1 VNDPRPF
8 AIKWSGGSKID
19 APDVGGRTTM
29 TLVGMEIAGSAEEA
43 VRRLLLGGVAA
54 SYRLATCILR
64 DSSAA
69 EDAVQEAALHAWSRR
84 RELRDPERVEA
95 WFSRIVVN
103 VCRVELERRSRGAL
117 VHLAVPI
124 DRPAPGDGPDSDAWA
139 ERDEVAAA
147 IARLTPEEQIV
158 VAMRYG
164 RDLSVPQIAE
174 RTGLREGT
182 VKSRLHNAGRHLRAA
197 LEAERRVEER
207 P

>member
-1 VNDPRPF
+1 
-8 AIKWSGGSKID
+8 
-19 APDVGGRTTM
+19 M
-29 TLVGMEIAGSAEEA
+29 TLMDMEIAGSAEEA

-54 SYRLATCILR
+54 SYRLASCILR
-64 DSSAA
+64 DPSAA
-69 EDAVQEAALHAWSRR
+69 EDAVQEAALRAWSRR

-95 WFSRIVVN
+95 WFARIVVN

-124 DRPAPGDGPDSDAWA
+124 ARFAAGEAADADAWA

-147 IARLTPEEQIV
+147 VARLTPDEQIV

-164 RDLSVPQIAE
+164 RDLTVPQIAD

-182 VKSRLHNAGRHLRAA
+182 VKSRLHNAARHLRAA
-197 LEAERRVEER
+197 LEAERRAEER